1 MLKVFQLLLS
11 KYTNI
16 TCSFWSSVRMS
27 DAIGGDSNRIYSY
40 VNEITGCGN
49 GFEVLDKCI
58 PNPAYGYT
66 LSNKTAGK
74 IRNLEGSHPIEQP
87 IVESNVDRK
96 KANALPVKNR
106 VVCAANLIALVVAVV
121 LLIAAGVAIIISF
134 VEISKLRAEVT
145 ELQALENSVDVRL
158 SGIEIQ
164 VNSSEL
170 NDEIH
175 FQNISNSISTQQSV
189 IDQLSSKLNNS
200 QLNDEINFENISN
213 RISIQQNVI
222 NQLNSEINNNSGLIS
237 NFATIL
243 DEEHIFASCAA
254 IQQFFP
260 FQPSS
265 GYYNIRSSNGSAIT
279 AYCDMTRSCGGITG
293 GWMRVAELDM
303 TDNTTQCPDNL
314 ELRTTP
320 LRTCS
325 TVNTGDRTSCSSNMF
340 SVNGIQY
347 SNVCGRI
354 RAYQVG
360 TTDAFGTGIINID
373 SNYVDGVSL
382 TYGGFPRQHIWTFA
396 SAFEEGDQRAPKT
409 CPCINTAISD
419 IAITPPP
426 FVEYDYFCD
435 TGVDSEA
442 FREVFYS
449 ADPLWD
455 GAGCGPQN
463 SCCSFNSPPWFYK
476 QLPQTTTDDIE
487 MRVCRTDNRED
498 IAIEIIEIYV
508 L

>member
-16 TCSFWSSVRMS
+16 TCSIWSSVRMS

-40 VNEITGCGN
+40 VNEVTGCGN

-87 IVESNVDRK
+87 LVESNVDRK
-96 KANALPVKNR
+96 KANALPVKIR

-134 VEISKLRAEVT
+134 VEISKLRAEVA
-145 ELQALENSVDVRL
+145 ELQALENNTS
-158 SGIEIQ
+158 IQ
-164 VNSSEL
+164 QNIITQLSSEL
-170 NDEIH
+170 N
-175 FQNISNSISTQQSV
+175 
-189 IDQLSSKLNNS
+189 
-200 QLNDEINFENISN
+200 
-213 RISIQQNVI
+213 
-222 NQLNSEINNNSGLIS
+222 NNSGIIS
-237 NFATIL
+237 NFETIL
-243 DEEHIFASCAA
+243 DEEHVFASCAA

-303 TDNTTQCPDNL
+303 TDNTTQCPDSL

-320 LRTCS
+320 LRTC
-325 TVNTGDRTSCSSNMF
+325 RTSNTISGICSSDMF
-340 SVNGIQY
+340 SVDGVLY
-347 SNVCGRI
+347 SKVCGRI

-360 TTDAFGTGIINID
+360 VTNAFFSNLNID
-373 SNYVDGVSL
+373 TFYVDGVSL
-382 TYGGFPRQHIWTFA
+382 THGSSSKQHIWTFA
-396 SAFEEGDQRAPKT
+396 SALSEDDQAPIAK
-409 CPCINTAISD
+409 CPCTNTAISSM
-419 IAITPPP
+419 AIPPP
-426 FVEYDYFCD
+426 SFVGDDYFCD
-435 TGVDSEA
+435 TGVDTGRSLEA
-442 FREVFYS
+442 FYND
-449 ADPLWD
+449 DPLWD
-455 GAGCGPQN
+455 GAGCGPQ
-463 SCCSFNSPPWFYK
+463 STCCSFNSPPWFYK

-487 MRVCRTDNRED
+487 MRVCRDQGRANED
-498 IAIEIIEIYV
+498 IAVEIVELYV
-508 L
+508 Q